1 MTYSLYIAVILV
13 AGMGGG
19 KLAKKLQL
27 PTVTG
32 YILMG
37 LFLGPSVLNFIT
49 SDIYYEL
56 GFVNELA
63 LGMLALS
70 VGTELHYRVFK
81 AFGRNLIILSLGN
94 TLLTG
99 VTVVLVTWF
108 VGMPLQYALILG
120 PLAMSV
126 SPAGVVEIVK
136 EKKSEGEMTQN
147 LLGLVAFDNLIT
159 ILTFGV
165 MVSFVQ
171 SLGNDAGTSGLMLV
185 GTVVLDIL
193 FAFFVGI
200 ISGLFVSYFIRN
212 EKTGNEKLMT
222 LLIAALLFNS
232 GVAHYFG
239 LSPILTNMIAG
250 VAISNLTS
258 RKILIASLLNR
269 IELPI
274 FILFLTLSGAH
285 IDISIIGQV
294 GLIGFSYIIARSIGK
309 YMGIAIF
316 SQFTSI
322 SKKVR
327 FNLGFGLL
335 PQAGIA
341 IGLATIAERSLPDV
355 SGAITGVVLTGVI
368 FFEIFGPLLLGKA
381 LDRVGETK
389 V

>member
-1 MTYSLYIAVILV
+1 MTYSLYIAIILIT
-13 AGMGGG
+13 GMAGG
-19 KLAKKLQL
+19 KLAKKLKL

-37 LFLGPSVLNFIT
+37 LVLGPSVLNFIT
-49 SDIYYEL
+49 SEIYYEL

-81 AFGRNLIILSLGN
+81 AFGKNLIILSLGN
-94 TLLTG
+94 TLLAG

-108 VGMPLQYALILG
+108 LGMPFQYALILG

-147 LLGLVAFDNLIT
+147 LLGLVAFDNLVT
-159 ILTFGV
+159 ILAFGV

-171 SLGNDAGTSGLMLV
+171 SLGNDSGASGLILV
-185 GTVVLDIL
+185 GTVLLDIL
-193 FAFFVGI
+193 FAFLVGI
-200 ISGLFVSYFIRN
+200 ISGLFVSYFIRS
-212 EKTGNEKLMT
+212 EKTGNDKLMT

-258 RKILIASLLNR
+258 RKILIASLLDR

-294 GLIGFSYIIARSIGK
+294 GLIGLGYIIARSFGK
-309 YMGIAIF
+309 YMGIAVF

-322 SKKVR
+322 TKKVR

-381 LDRVGETK
+381 LDRVGETNE
-389 V
+389 

>member
-49 SDIYYEL
+49 SDIYYGL

-81 AFGRNLIILSLGN
+81 AFGRNLMILSLGN

-136 EKKSEGEMTQN
+136 EKKAEGEMTQN

-171 SLGNDAGTSGLMLV
+171 SLGNDAGTSGLLLV
-185 GTVVLDIL
+185 ATVIIDIL
-193 FAFFVGI
+193 FAFLVGI
-200 ISGLFVSYFIRN
+200 ISGLFVSYFIRS

-294 GLIGFSYIIARSIGK
+294 GLIGLSYIIARSIGK

-322 SKKVR
+322 SRKVR

-368 FFEIFGPLLLGKA
+368 FFEILGPLLLGKA
-381 LDRVGETK
+381 LDRVGESK